1 MLNRKAYAV
10 IVSSVLLLLLSVGV
24 MSITAQEGSS
34 LSVGIAAPVNL
45 DPALGSND
53 VEILFNRS
61 IYDYLIDIAPD
72 GSLIPNLATDWEVSD
87 DGLVYT
93 VNLREGVSFH
103 DGSDFNAAD
112 VVFTF
117 DRLKAIESSALS
129 LLGDFEVEAVDDYTV
144 MFTLE
149 EANADF
155 AFGIASRWAF
165 ILPDGQETPNV
176 IGEGE
181 TALSNFNG
189 TGAWILSEYKP
200 GERAS
205 FVRNEAYWLEGE
217 PVVDTLN
224 LIFIEDQQAQIDALQ
239 SGVVDII
246 FKVAYDRVEEL
257 SGMENLKV
265 STVATNQHPVI
276 RLRSDEGHLGEDP
289 LVRQAFKLATDRE
302 LLNLDLFGG
311 LATIGNNDPIGPI
324 YGLFYTPMEQVYDP
338 EAACELLAEAGYP
351 DGLGVDEPLTFYVV
365 DAFNYSDMAINLQDQ
380 WSEACINVDILMR
393 PENVYYGDN
402 EWMEVDLGVTGWGSR
417 PIPQQYFVE
426 AYISSGL
433 YNESH
438 WSDMELDELVA
449 QASVTA
455 DIEQRSEIY
464 SQISQIFA
472 ERGPIIV
479 PFFAPIVGVSD
490 ASVEGFNMHPFV
502 GRTDLRTVS
511 NTE

>member
-24 MSITAQEGSS
+24 MSITAQEWSS